1 MIRNEQQKSVTKAQ
15 IATLAEALEAA
26 VREKDDMDPRLY
38 EAMVAG
44 IRSQIDDLE
53 HEVEDYEKLKT
64 ATALSMNSWQ
74 DIARL
79 LIQGRIARGLTQKE
93 LAEKLNLKPQQ
104 IQKYEATEYEGA
116 SLKRVL
122 EVFAA
127 LELDIEA
134 DVPLRAAAV
143 PAGQ

>member
-15 IATLAEALEAA
+15 IATLTEALEAA
-26 VREKDDMDPRLY
+26 VQEKGDMDPRLY
-38 EAMVAG
+38 ETMVAG
-44 IRSQIDDLE
+44 TRSQIDDLE
-53 HEVEDYEKLKT
+53 QELQDYEMAKT
-64 ATALSMNSWQ
+64 ATALSMKSWQ
-74 DIARL
+74 DISRL

-104 IQKYEATEYEGA
+104 IQKYEATDYAGA

-143 PAGQ
+143 PAGE